1 MQIDRP
7 LAGAPRPV
15 ESKKGY
21 AVQKTP
27 FSSVEVEVAAVVAVA
42 VAVENNTKTGRQQ
55 HARTQITNEPRMSS
69 ETA

>member
-42 VAVENNTKTGRQQ
+42 VAVAAENNTKTGR
-55 HARTQITNEPRMSS
+55 
-69 ETA
+69 